1 MTNPASSKLY
11 SIRHISHASDF
22 IAYLANPQKLFTDHL
37 DGNSFNSQHQTYQW
51 IFRGVS
57 DSKFRLIPKSL
68 RSIEEDKVTHNLLN
82 SYNECKKR
90 AELAIICEFY
100 TQCHRGGLNLPHLR
114 YDLHKSLLNAEIDAL
129 VHLQDDQSTW
139 PMPELLPI
147 FGLAQHYGIPT
158 RLLDWSLN
166 PFVAAFFAAQPI
178 QAPTPTHL
186 AVWIL
191 NATAIKNQRHPDT
204 ENNII
209 KIIEP
214 PTAYNPNLKLQQGVF
229 TLQPYAK
236 DMENI
241 QDLPSHICS
250 SFEKQNIRSSQPII
264 IKLELQAS
272 ERINLL
278 TQLSAINYSASRI
291 YDGFEGPARSILSKQ
306 GG

>member
-1 MTNPASSKLY
+1 MAIPTSSNSY
-11 SIRHISHASDF
+11 SIRCISHASDF
-22 IAYLANPQKLFTDHL
+22 ISALANPQKLFSDHL
-37 DGNSFNSQHQTYQW
+37 VGNSFNSPHQIYQW

-68 RSIEEDKVTHNLLN
+68 RSKEEDEATHILLN
-82 SYNECKKR
+82 SYNKCKKR

-100 TQCHRGGLNLPHLR
+100 TQCHRGGLNLPHLQ
-114 YDLHKSLLNAEIDAL
+114 YDLHKILLNAQIEDL
-129 VHLQDDQSTW
+129 VHFQNDQPTW

-178 QAPTPTHL
+178 QPQTPAHL

-191 NATAIKNQRHPDT
+191 NATAIKNQRLPDT

-214 PTAYNPNLKLQQGVF
+214 PTANNPNLKLQQGVF
-229 TLQPYAK
+229 TLQPYAE
-236 DMENI
+236 DMKHI

-250 SFEKQNIRSSQPII
+250 SFEKQHIQDSQPII
-264 IKLELQAS
+264 IKLELPAS
-272 ERINLL
+272 ERGNLL
-278 TQLSAINYSASRI
+278 AQLNAINYSASRI
-291 YDGFEGPARSILSKQ
+291 YDGFEGPARSILSK
-306 GG
+306 